1 MNAVRSR
8 RVGDAAALAAALL
21 LGGLPLCAGLAE
33 LVVEPAALSELLGE
47 RLLRLWGQTVT
58 LGLCTALASLLVG
71 GAVGWTLAHCRG
83 TGWLAALLPVPLIL
97 PPWIA
102 GVAWSE
108 ATSLAGFWGAVFLL
122 TASLWPLVA
131 LFALRGFRT
140 HRRATEVAVLAR
152 GRGAAFRRVELP
164 LALPSL
170 LSGALLVFVF
180 ATTDFGVVD
189 FLSFSTKQP
198 FVVLSSEIFQKWS
211 HIGSGV
217 GAAVASL
224 PALCSSIVALLLIL
238 RLEARHA
245 GRHRGP
251 APPPA
256 HLERLGAPRLLAL
269 LLLLLLMAVPVVVMA
284 GWTLRGKNPLASV
297 AAHRDAILTSLGV
310 ALASGLVVAL
320 LGVRLARLTLRPGR
334 GGLLLLVLLLPL
346 AAPAVTF
353 AVGEVRLWNHPWNPL
368 ADAVYPSTLLL
379 VLALAGRFLPLG
391 VLAARALLL
400 RQDESPLLA
409 AQLVARPAWQRWWHV
424 ELPLLAPA
432 TGLAFTLGFLLAL
445 RELDIMVL
453 VPAGSR
459 TLAHVIFG
467 MVHIGSDAVTAA
479 LCLTLLLLVLV
490 PAIAARLLGVPGVDC
505 EPGTRAP

>member
-1 MNAVRSR
+1 MNARRSR

-21 LGGLPLCAGLAE
+21 LGILPLVAGLVEVLFEPAE
-33 LVVEPAALSELLGE
+33 LGALFGP

-58 LGLCTALASLLVG
+58 LGLTSALASLAVG
-71 GAVGWTLAHCRG
+71 GAVGWTLCHCRG
-83 TGWLAALLPVPLIL
+83 TGLLAALLPLPLIL

-108 ATSLAGFWGAVFLL
+108 TAPLRGFWGAVFLL
-122 TASLWPLVA
+122 TASLWPIVA
-131 LFALRGFRT
+131 LFGLRGFRAA
-140 HRRATEVAVLAR
+140 RRASEVAVLAR
-152 GRGAAFRRVELP
+152 GRAAAFRQVELP

-180 ATTDFGVVD
+180 ASTDFGVVD
-189 FLSFSTKQP
+189 FLSFTTQQP

-211 HIGSGV
+211 HVGSGV

-224 PALCSSIVALLLIL
+224 PALLSSLVALGVVL

-245 GRHRGP
+245 GRQRGP
-251 APPPA
+251 APAPGALRP
-256 HLERLGAPRLLAL
+256 LGAPRRLALLAL
-269 LLLLLLMAVPVVVMA
+269 LALMCVPVVVMA
-284 GWTLRGKNPLASV
+284 GWALRGSNPLASI
-297 AAHRDAILTSLGV
+297 AAHRAAIVTSVTV
-310 ALASGLVVAL
+310 AVSVALVVAL
-320 LGVRLARLTLRPGR
+320 LGVRLARLTLQPGR
-334 GGLLLLVLLLPL
+334 SALLLLLLLPL

-400 RQDESPLLA
+400 RQDESPWDA
-409 AQLVARPAWQRWWHV
+409 AQLVARPAWQRWLQV

-432 TGLAFTLGFLLAL
+432 TGLAFALGFLLSL
-445 RELDIMVL
+445 RELDIVVL

-490 PAIAARLLGVPGVDC
+490 PAAAARLLGVPGVDC
-505 EPGTRAP
+505 EPAARAP